1 MTTLTLR
8 HELILVRKYEKPEM
22 IRGIWTN
29 PAWRRDNSRSL
40 WEVIQSSPDADAMLE
55 TPLAPDWLLVTP
67 PRSGVFFDYETRE
80 AERFDGVVAVEAI
93 ERYLVHAG
101 LVLQIIPW
109 TLGGEMPKTLG
120 NRLLVAPDDPAKKN
134 ERALI
139 VTPVTAQK
147 RPVTGVIVDV
157 GSDVSDP
164 DLVVGARILYS
175 LYAGTDLEVNGT
187 RRIIMNADQ
196 AMAVVGADERV
207 EAA

>member
-1 MTTLTLR
+1 VKIDLR
-8 HELILVRKYEKPEM
+8 HELILVRKYEKPET

-29 PAWRRDNSRSL
+29 PAWRKDNSRAL
-40 WEVIQSSPDADAMLE
+40 WEVIQSSPEADAMLQTTLE
-55 TPLAPDWLLVTP
+55 PDWLLITP
-67 PRSGVFFDYETRE
+67 PNSGVFFDYDLRE
-80 AERFDGVVAVEAI
+80 IERFDGVVAVEAV

-101 LVLQIIPW
+101 LVLQINPW

-120 NRLLVAPDDPAKKN
+120 KRLLVAPDDPTKRNDGAK
-134 ERALI
+134 I
-139 VTPVTAQK
+139 ITPDTAQR

-157 GSDVSDP
+157 GSDVTDP
-164 DLVVGARILYS
+164 DLTVGARILYS
-175 LYAGTDLEVNGT
+175 LYAGTDLEVNGV